1 MTAIAYLDICCF
13 KRPFDDATDVR
24 VRREAEA
31 VVAIFESVHRGSLEL
46 VRSPAH
52 DFENERNPREDRR
65 LATRLW
71 LEAATVSVTSTSA
84 IADHARALAAL
95 GFGPL
100 DALHLAFAEAS
111 TARWFVTTDD
121 RLLKLAARHA
131 QKVRIAVLTPEQAA
145 NETTGDRQ

>member
-1 MTAIAYLDICCF
+1 MSEIAYLDLCCL
-13 KRPFDDATDVR
+13 KRPFDDATVDR
-24 VRREAEA
+24 IRKEAEA
-31 VVAIFESVHRGSLEL
+31 VAAILDLAQSGTVHL

-71 LEAATVSVTSTSA
+71 LDTATVSVAASQET
-84 IADHARALAAL
+84 IDRARALAGL

-111 TARWFVTTDD
+111 AARWFVTTDD
-121 RLLKLAARHA
+121 RLLKLAARH
-131 QKVRIAVLTPEQAA
+131 REQLGVEVVVPDQVPL
-145 NETTGDRQ
+145 ETGEDA